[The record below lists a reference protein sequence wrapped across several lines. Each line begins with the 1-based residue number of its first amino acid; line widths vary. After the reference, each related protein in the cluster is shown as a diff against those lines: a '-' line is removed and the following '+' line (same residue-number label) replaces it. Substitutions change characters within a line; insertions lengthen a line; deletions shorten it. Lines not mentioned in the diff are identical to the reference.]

1 METKLEKDVRFL
13 RRYAVGAT
21 LVCCVLITAG
31 FALQSRKQKFE
42 EIDVERLN
50 IVEKDGSPR
59 VVISN
64 KARSPAVMERGE
76 IFGTPGERAGLIF
89 YNDERTEAGGLIFSG
104 KMVDG
109 KPVAT
114 ASLTFD
120 QYQQDQ
126 TLALQ
131 YVDSNGTRRAGLLLA
146 DYPTTMSSRELSEQ
160 FEALRKMPD
169 GPEKTKERERLRQF
183 RPRYRMYIG
192 RSRDDGTSLV
202 QLNDGEGRP
211 RLQMKVETNG
221 AARIEFLDE
230 SGKVVHRLAPEK
242 EK

>member
-1 METKLEKDVRFL
+1 METKLERDVRFL

-21 LVCCVLITAG
+21 LACCVLVTAG
-31 FALQSRKQKFE
+31 FALQNRKQKFE

-64 KARSPAVMERGE
+64 KARSPRVMERGRV
-76 IFGTPGERAGLIF
+76 FGDPGGRAGLIF

-120 QYQQDQ
+120 QYEQDQ

-131 YVDSNGTRRAGLLLA
+131 YVDSNGTRRAGLALA
-146 DYPTTMSSRELSEQ
+146 DYSTTMTSREWSEKLD
-160 FEALRKMPD
+160 ALGKMPD
-169 GPEKTKERERLRQF
+169 GPEKTQERQRLREF

-192 RSRDDGTSLV
+192 RSRDNGASLV

-211 RLQMKVETNG
+211 RLQMIVETNG
-221 AARIEFLDE
+221 AARIEFLDQN
-230 SGKVVHRLAPEK
+230 GKVVNRMVPEK
-242 EK
+242 